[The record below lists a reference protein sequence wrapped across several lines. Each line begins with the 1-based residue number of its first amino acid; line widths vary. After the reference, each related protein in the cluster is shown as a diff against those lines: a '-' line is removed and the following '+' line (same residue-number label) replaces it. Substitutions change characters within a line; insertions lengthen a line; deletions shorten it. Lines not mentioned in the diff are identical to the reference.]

1 MNNERKNI
9 QTLLEFIY
17 LTNEITK
24 LTNYR
29 DFSFHVS
36 FENPQILNYN
46 FDRDDDQGNLNFKG
60 KFQPHNK

>member
-9 QTLLEFIY
+9 RTLLEVMY
-17 LTNEITK
+17 LANEITK
-24 LTNYR
+24 LPNYR

-36 FENPQILNYN
+36 FENPQIPNYN
-46 FDRDDDQGNLNFKG
+46 FDRGYDQGNLNFKG